1 MKKSLIVFLGL
12 TFSLSSLA
20 LTITDKTYEFT
31 GNVTTISLTD
41 SGGVIN
47 VVGKTS
53 STVNLNLKL
62 DNFTFKARSQE
73 RSPLMMTATA
83 TVLADKVF
91 GSARVL

>member
-20 LTITDKTYEFT
+20 LTITDKPYEFT

-53 STVNLNLKL
+53 QYGKVWLTYNLKL
-62 DNFTFKARSQE
+62 DNPA
-73 RSPLMMTATA
+73 SPNHGWVMPDYQ
-83 TVLADKVF
+83 V
-91 GSARVL
+91 